1 MLLAGSRGRKR
12 LVIASLGCLL
22 SSAALS
28 QEIKPVSDARNSA
41 QVFFTGHSLID
52 NPLPDWV
59 ELIAKS
65 QGKTIAWEEQI
76 VIGSPLRVRTRGD
89 DAESSGWA
97 GYKYGKNRNGDGMNV
112 IEELRHPTHVRTGR
126 PYDTLV
132 VAEGHGSIG
141 SIIWENAIGYLR
153 HFHDRLLDGNPNGR
167 TLYVHTW
174 LDVDKDKPALWLEHE
189 TNASVV
195 WQCIAEKA
203 RLTLQAEKRPA
214 NLSVVPAGTALVE
227 LVKRTLDDKVVGLTG
242 STRQKLDRIF
252 RDNVHLTDIGIYF
265 VAAVHYASIY
275 HQSPEGAAAPPTI
288 PRDLAKELQRIAW
301 TVTRDFLKQES
312 LDPPSMEE
320 CRHVSVEKVC
330 RSYWTLAGEPNEVG
344 RCQSY
349 FAEIHPKPGDNPF
362 VWPDPN
368 WKALPKPSP

>member
-1 MLLAGSRGRKR
+1 MLPIGSRGRKR
-12 LVIASLGCLL
+12 LVAASLGWLL
-22 SSAALS
+22 SGAALS
-28 QEIKPVSDARNSA
+28 QEIAPASGAQNSA
-41 QVFFTGHSLID
+41 QIFFTGHSLID

-65 QGKTIAWEEQI
+65 QGKSIAWEEQI

-97 GYKYGKNRNGDGMNV
+97 GYKYGKNRNGDEMNV
-112 IEELRHPTHVRTGR
+112 IEELRHPTHIRTGK

-174 LDVDKDKPALWLEHE
+174 LGVDKSNPAPWLEHE
-189 TNASVV
+189 TNTSVV
-195 WQCIAEKA
+195 WQCVAEKVK
-203 RLTLQAEKRPA
+203 LTLQAEKRPA
-214 NLSVVPAGTALVE
+214 NLSVVPAGSALVE
-227 LVKRTLDDKVVGLTG
+227 LVKRTLDGEVVGLTG
-242 STRQKLDRIF
+242 STRKKLDRIF
-252 RDNVHLTDIGIYF
+252 RDDVHLTDIGIYF
-265 VAAVHYASIY
+265 VAAVHYATIY
-275 HQSPEGAAAPPTI
+275 RQSPEGAAAPPTV
-288 PRDLAKELQRIAW
+288 PRDIAKELQRIAW
-301 TVTRDFLKQES
+301 AVTQDFLRRES
-312 LDPPSMEE
+312 SHPPSMEE
-320 CRHVSVEKVC
+320 CRRVIVEKVC
-330 RSYWTLAGEPNEVG
+330 RSYWTHANEPNEVG

-349 FAEIHPKPGDNPF
+349 FAETHPKPGDNPF

-368 WKALPKPSP
+368 WKALPKP